1 MRRYVIAAA
10 ALAMLALAGS
20 ASAKGPASA
29 TINGPGLGRSLAV
42 LGQGEGGVTTPLGAL
57 VDLGGFFSQMYGQ
70 TPNPTFRARPRTVLG
85 PRYRII
91 YVVPGP
97 NSIQSR
103 VVQDV
108 YPYAKPVPFT
118 YMKAGQAF
126 WGTRKTL
133 GGWFRGSR
141 DLKRTLVGAGLPA
154 TAPAG

>member
-10 ALAMLALAGS
+10 AVAMLTLAGG

-42 LGQGEGGVTTPLGAL
+42 LGEGEGGLTTPLGAL
-57 VDLGGFFSQMYGQ
+57 VDLGGFFPQMYGQ
-70 TPNPTFRARPRTVLG
+70 TPNPTFRARPHAVLG
-85 PRYRII
+85 PRYRIV

-103 VVQDV
+103 VAQDV

-118 YMKAGQAF
+118 YMKPGQSF
-126 WGTRKTL
+126 WGSRKTL
-133 GGWFRGSR
+133 GGWFRATR
-141 DLKRTLVGAGLPA
+141 QLKRTLIGAGLPA
-154 TAPAG
+154 AAPTG